1 MRSNSGLRVHMGCG
15 ESLQSRWWV
24 PRPVEVQPV
33 SGRDGKPKCT
43 RTQMANVKRGVKCR
57 S

>member
-15 ESLQSRWWV
+15 EALQSRWWV

-33 SGRDGKPKCT
+33 SGRDGKPKCAHAQT
-43 RTQMANVKRGVKCR
+43 ANVKRGVKCR

>member
-1 MRSNSGLRVHMGCG
+1 MMSDSRLRVHMGCG

-24 PRPVEVQPV
+24 PRPAEAQPM
-33 SGRDGKPKCT
+33 SERDGKPRCVRT
-43 RTQMANVKRGVKCR
+43 RTANVRRGTRFR